1 MIGGYWIRRGDE
13 RNERRE
19 GMFVI
24 FFFGL
29 FSDNGIFFFFLG
41 ELFYILRKIVRLFII
56 EILGFFK

>member
-29 FSDNGIFFFFLG
+29 FSDNGIFFFF
-41 ELFYILRKIVRLFII
+41 FR
-56 EILGFFK
+56 